1 MKKRFLKFASK
12 MIKESYPETD
22 DIKMA
27 EYMYS
32 IEGVYLT
39 ITKMLVI
46 IPLAIILGIF
56 KEMIIL
62 LLFFNILRE
71 SACGLHATKS
81 WICLISSSIV
91 FIGIPFLTKV
101 ITIPFIIKI
110 ILGILGIL
118 LIFKY
123 APADTKKAPIIKEQ
137 KRKKLKI
144 ISTINCILLTI
155 LSLIVKNNTLSN
167 IIIFS
172 IWIEIFLI
180 IPITYKIF
188 HLSYNNYKTYLLN
201 HYYP

>member
-39 ITKMLVI
+39 FTKMLVI
-46 IPLAIILGIF
+46 IPLAIILGVF

-81 WICLISSSIV
+81 WICLVSSSIV

-110 ILGILGIL
+110 ILGILGIV

-155 LSLIVKNNTLSN
+155 LSLIIKDSTLSN

-180 IPITYKIF
+180 LPITYKIF
-188 HLSYNNYKTYLLN
+188 HLSYNNYKMYLLN
-201 HYYP
+201 MN

>member
-39 ITKMLVI
+39 FTKMLVI
-46 IPLAIILGIF
+46 IPLAIILGVF

-81 WICLISSSIV
+81 WICLVSSSIV

-110 ILGILGIL
+110 ILGILGIV

-155 LSLIVKNNTLSN
+155 LSLIIKDSTLSN

-201 HYYP
+201 MN

>member
-1 MKKRFLKFASK
+1 MKKRFLNFASK

-39 ITKMLVI
+39 FTKMLVI
-46 IPLAIILGIF
+46 IPLAIILGVF

-81 WICLISSSIV
+81 WICLVSSSIV

-110 ILGILGIL
+110 ILGILGIV

-155 LSLIVKNNTLSN
+155 LSLIIKDSTLSN

-180 IPITYKIF
+180 LPITYKIF

-201 HYYP
+201 MN

>member
-39 ITKMLVI
+39 FTKMLVI
-46 IPLAIILGIF
+46 IPLAIILGVF

-81 WICLISSSIV
+81 WICLVSSSIV

-110 ILGILGIL
+110 ILGILGIV

-155 LSLIVKNNTLSN
+155 LSLIIKDSTLSN

-180 IPITYKIF
+180 LPITYKIF

-201 HYYP
+201 MN